1 VTILPI
7 TVKRKKGEKN
17 DDVISKFRKASSEDN
32 VSVVEEVRSRTAFVS
47 KSQRNYAQRKLA
59 AWRKQLRR
67 QTKNTR

>member
-1 VTILPI
+1 MPI

-32 VSVVEEVRSRTAFVS
+32 VSVVEEVRSRIAFVS
-47 KSQRNYAQRKLA
+47 KSKRNYAQRKLA

-67 QTKNTR
+67 QPKNTR

>member
-1 VTILPI
+1 MPI